1 MGIWPDSMETVM
13 FESKVAAV
21 VRQRPMFV
29 ARLTAGMVI
38 VAAVCIAMVAHAE
51 GRGGPGMEGPGGGMM
66 MFGGPSQHMG
76 HMIDHMLDGLGVTDA
91 QRAQIRQIVTAAG
104 SDVKAQREAGRGMR
118 DRAEQIFTAPT
129 VDANAAEALR
139 QQMETQHDQASKRML
154 QAMIDVSRVLTPE
167 QRAKIGERMKE
178 RQAIMKDRM
187 QRMEREHAHHEQP
200 QK

>member
-1 MGIWPDSMETVM
+1 METVM

-21 VRQRPMFV
+21 ARQRPMFV

-38 VAAVCIAMVAHAE
+38 VAAACIVLVAHAE
-51 GRGGPGMEGPGGGMM
+51 GRGGPGMEGSGGGMT
-66 MFGGPSQHMG
+66 MFGGPLQHMG
-76 HMIDHMLDGLGVTDA
+76 HMIDHMIDGLGVTDA
-91 QRAQIRQIVTAAG
+91 QRAQIRQIVRAAG
-104 SDVKAQREAGRGMR
+104 ADVKAQREAGRGMR
-118 DRAEQIFTAPT
+118 DRAEQIFTAPA

-154 QAMIDVSRVLTPE
+154 QAMLDVSRVLTPE

>member
-1 MGIWPDSMETVM
+1 MGIKPDSLERSMSGFKAGATRFVAGAVVA
-13 FESKVAAV
+13 VAA
-21 VRQRPMFV
+21 
-29 ARLTAGMVI
+29 G
-38 VAAVCIAMVAHAE
+38 AALVAHAE
-51 GRGGPGMEGPGGGMM
+51 GPGGAGMGGPGGGMM
-66 MFGGPSQHMG
+66 MFGGPGEHMG

-91 QRAQIRQIVTAAG
+91 QRAQIRQILKTAG
-104 SDVKAQREAGRGMR
+104 TDLKTQREANRGAR
-118 DRAEQIFTAPT
+118 DRAEQIFTAPA

-154 QAMIDVSRVLTPE
+154 QAMLDVSRVLTPD

-187 QRMEREHAHHEQP
+187 QRMEREHPHHEQP